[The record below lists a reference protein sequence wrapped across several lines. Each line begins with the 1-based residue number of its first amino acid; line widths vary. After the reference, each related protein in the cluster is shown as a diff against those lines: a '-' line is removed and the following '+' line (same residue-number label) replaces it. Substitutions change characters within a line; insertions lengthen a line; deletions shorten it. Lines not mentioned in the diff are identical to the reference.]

1 MNPPGPS
8 SSRARGASAR
18 GSSRGKSNWRGRGFW
33 RPYRGG
39 GYGGRGS
46 REKPVGYAIPGAAA
60 AMASG
65 DGESQDLTVGPMAG
79 GLQPIDSILVEKEPS
94 EYPGWKLYLPE
105 EEYRAGSSL
114 VGKIQAA
121 EGFLG
126 RGQYDWEDIRYHCSF
141 HFELGEAEKDRE
153 LERDWPS
160 FREDLTNSPEKTL
173 AIVGL
178 AMHQT
183 VTKRAVKEEGSGGM
197 REDNPLRPIR
207 ARVLGYGPEVH
218 LRYLNINNWHKLIAV
233 RGTITRAESSI
244 TISSWLAF
252 RCSLCHGLQVIRQPN
267 GAYTVPT
274 SCRKGCK
281 ARSHFVAERW
291 SPYTRNE
298 PFQKVRLQESN
309 MGARSE
315 QGQVPRSIEVEFGHE
330 LVDAVCPGDDVTV
343 TGIVMCRSQ
352 EENAERANKS
362 ATMYKTYLKA
372 VAVRSNKNAK
382 PGWHRGE
389 EFTELDME
397 AVKAIRAEPS
407 VFRLLV
413 QSLCPMIH
421 GHEMIKA
428 GLLLGLFG
436 GSVITG
442 GRRSE
447 IHVLVVGDPG
457 IGKSQILQACARV
470 SPRGIFVCGN
480 STTNAGLTVNVRSE
494 KSTGA
499 TLEAGALVLADQG
512 VCCIDEFDKMSA
524 NNQVLLEAME
534 QQVISVTKAGVMCTM
549 PARTSILAAA
559 NPAGGSYDKSKTVS
573 ENIRM
578 KPALLSRFDLVF
590 TQLDANDIH
599 LDMMFT
605 RHVDH
610 RRELGQQGGAALQA
624 LLTSGHHSSQQSQS
638 SQPPPLHQ
646 SLKLR
651 PGEKMDCLPEQ
662 LMQKYIAFARK
673 NINPRLSRDAAQELR
688 SFYGEIRRAQQ
699 GMASFPV
706 TTRQIEALIRLT
718 QARARMDLA
727 TEATVGHALDVIA
740 ILRFS
745 MVDVFSND
753 VGDLQPLRMM
763 NGSGTSQSSQVK
775 RLARVLQAK
784 VQATGKSLFTVAELQ
799 QMAGGGG
806 PDFNALLDT
815 MNLQGFLLNVGKGQY
830 KFSA

>member
-1 MNPPGPS
+1 MDPPVPS
-8 SSRARGASAR
+8 SSRGRGGSTARGT
-18 GSSRGKSNWRGRGFW
+18 SRGKSSWRGRGFW
-33 RPYRGG
+33 RGPSRGAG
-39 GYGGRGS
+39 SS
-46 REKPVGYAIPGAAA
+46 REKPVGYVVADG
-60 AMASG
+60 
-65 DGESQDLTVGPMAG
+65 GESQR
-79 GLQPIDSILVEKEPS
+79 LQPIDSIMVERETC

-105 EEYRAGSSL
+105 EEYRAGSAI
-114 VGKIQAA
+114 VGKVQAMEA
-121 EGFLG
+121 FLG
-126 RGQYDWEDIRYHCSF
+126 RGEYDWGEVRYHCSF
-141 HFELGEAEKDRE
+141 HFELGEVEKDGG
-153 LERDWPS
+153 LGRDWPS
-160 FREDLTNSPEKTL
+160 FLEELTNSPERTL

-183 VTKRAVKEEGSGGM
+183 VTKRTVKEEGGVGM

-218 LRYLNINNWHKLIAV
+218 LRYLNINNWQKLIAV
-233 RGTITRAESSI
+233 RGTITRAEGSI
-244 TISSWLAF
+244 IISTWLTF
-252 RCSLCHGLQVIRQPN
+252 RCSLCHGLQVIRQPT

-281 ARSHFVAERW
+281 ARSNFVAERW

-343 TGIVMCRSQ
+343 TGVVMCRSQ
-352 EENAERANKS
+352 EENSARANSS

-389 EFTELDME
+389 EFTELDLE
-397 AVKAIRAEPS
+397 AVNAIRAEPS
-407 VFRLLV
+407 VFRLMV

-428 GLLLGLFG
+428 GLLLGIFG
-436 GSVITG
+436 GSAIAG

-494 KSTGA
+494 KGTGA

-559 NPAGGSYDKSKTVS
+559 NPAGGSYDRSKTVS

-590 TQLDANDIH
+590 TQLDQNDVQ
-599 LDMMFT
+599 LDWMYTKHMDL
-605 RHVDH
+605 RGN
-610 RRELGQQGGAALQA
+610 LGAQGGAALQA
-624 LLTSGHHSSQQSQS
+624 LLTNGHLSSQPQS
-638 SQPPPLHQ
+638 SQAPPLHQ

-651 PGEKMDCLPEQ
+651 PGEKMDTLPEE
-662 LMQKYIAFARK
+662 LMQKYIAFTRK
-673 NINPRLSRDAAQELR
+673 NINPRLSREAAQELR

-699 GMASFPV
+699 GMHCFPV

-727 TEATVGHALDVIA
+727 AEATIGHALDVIA

-753 VGDLQPLRMM
+753 AGDLQPLRMM
-763 NGSGTSQSSQVK
+763 NGTGTSQTSQVR
-775 RLARVLQAK
+775 RLVRALQTQ
-784 VQATGKSLFTVAELQ
+784 VQATKKFLFSVAELQ
-799 QMAGGGG
+799 AIAGGGG

-815 MNLQGFLLNVGKGQY
+815 MNIQGFLLKTGKGLY
-830 KFSA
+830 RFTAD